1 VADPPPTTTEL
12 AFDPA
17 SLPPI
22 QSITA
27 ETDIRGF
34 LGAWVPSELTRAALR
49 RAWTSDPAI
58 RNFVGLAD
66 YDWDFNAADSIAG
79 FGPLRTTDDVAKMAA
94 QVLEPDRT
102 EPGPCNPLDPAPT
115 IPKAEEAADKANTDT
130 AHSAAAEMHNQAKDR
145 DQPVNEIG
153 ASLQSDELTD
163 REQERA
169 AVQYRSIQPENRNVL
184 VRRQH
189 GGALPK

>member
-1 VADPPPTTTEL
+1 VACPAPAAAGL
-12 AFDPA
+12 AFDPS

-34 LGAWVPSELTRAALR
+34 LGAGVPVELTRVALR
-49 RAWTSDPAI
+49 RAWARDPAI

-94 QVLEPDRT
+94 QVLESDRT
-102 EPGPCNPLDPAPT
+102 EPGPCHPLDPAST
-115 IPKAEEAADKANTDT
+115 IANAEEATGKTGTST
-130 AHSAAAEMHNQAKDR
+130 AHSATAEMHNHAADG

-153 ASLQSDELTD
+153 APAHADELTH
-163 REQERA
+163 REQER
-169 AVQYRSIQPENRNVL
+169 VTGQSTKHENRNVP
-184 VRRQH
+184 VRHQH